1 MMKCI
6 ICHTSSFPQ
15 VELMQNSQTTT
26 KFRKGHVQYNPN
38 HGCTLMK
45 KLLLNKHQ
53 NDFVECEIELN
64 FTKGGVGENRK
75 NNKQ

>member
-1 MMKCI
+1 M
-6 ICHTSSFPQ
+6 
-15 VELMQNSQTTT
+15 
-26 KFRKGHVQYNPN
+26 QYNPN

-45 KLLLNKHQ
+45 KHLLNKHQ